1 MEMLFVSAFG
11 LSLALWAVPGAVT
24 TEALRRGLTRRWWSV
39 SFILLG
45 TLAGNALWASVSF
58 LFANILARNT
68 LAHGL
73 LGALETIVLLSLAW
87 GSLKAGWSKRQAA
100 ARETPIHG
108 DVATGALLS
117 RLEPLY
123 DHVLAWGQWDG
134 LGSERFEHTGAR
146 HGCLFHTVSAG
157 RCSVGTVPVR
167 CGAGWTLVRMP
178 ATFPLDEHWVRPG
191 AWQLWPSSV
200 GRPARPTQGIVDD
213 QLGLSQVSRH
223 LRGRTYF
230 LLVQERRRTIHG
242 RRNAQQ

>member
-1 MEMLFVSAFG
+1 MMEMLFVSAFG

-117 RLEPLY
+117 LLSPYTITFWLGVNGMALVANGSSIQALGMGVFFTRFLLAAVVWGLFLSGV
-123 DHVLAWGQWDG
+123 VL
-134 LGSERFEHTGAR
+134 
-146 HGCLFHTVSAG
+146 
-157 RCSVGTVPVR
+157 
-167 CGAGWTLVRMP
+167 
-178 ATFPLDEHWVRPG
+178 
-191 AWQLWPSSV
+191 V
-200 GRPARPTQGIVDD
+200 GRWFVCQ
-213 QLGLSQVSRH
+213 QLFRWMNIGCGLVLGNFG
-223 LRGRTYF
+223 LR
-230 LLVQERRRTIHG
+230 LLGGLLALLR
-242 RRNAQQ
+242 A